1 MGKRAEIKEA
11 ERLELIKECLAKRM
25 RIREAARRA
34 GVSHSTMQTWIRHY
48 KAEGEAGLQDRNKAQ
63 RRYSEETKQKAVA
76 DYLAGTG
83 SLQSIAGQY
92 NIRSE
97 NLLLRWIR
105 AYNSH
110 GENTQKQGGAAMAR
124 KIYTLED
131 RLQAVKAYLEQ
142 GKNIWEIA
150 AEKQVEETTIRSW
163 IKKYEAMGVSGLE
176 DRRGHRTAQQTP
188 RTPEEELRIR
198 NAQLERE
205 IYLLK
210 MENELLKKVKEL
222 ERGKA

>member
-1 MGKRAEIKEA
+1 
-11 ERLELIKECLAKRM
+11 
-25 RIREAARRA
+25 
-34 GVSHSTMQTWIRHY
+34 
-48 KAEGEAGLQDRNKAQ
+48 
-63 RRYSEETKQKAVA
+63 
-76 DYLAGTG
+76 
-83 SLQSIAGQY
+83 
-92 NIRSE
+92 
-97 NLLLRWIR
+97 
-105 AYNSH
+105 
-110 GENTQKQGGAAMAR
+110 MAR

-142 GKNIWEIA
+142 GKSIWEIA
-150 AEKQVEETTIRSW
+150 AEKQVEETTIRTW

-176 DRRGHRTAQQTP
+176 DRRGQRTAQQTP

-222 ERGKA
+222 ERGEV